1 VHCLSGEH
9 TPPVGGPTVFSVK
22 SIQKFIKIAVYSHFS
37 VINLFKR
44 IENPNHSGPEGEIY
58 EDI

>member
-1 VHCLSGEH
+1 VDRRFF
-9 TPPVGGPTVFSVK
+9 TVK
-22 SIQKFIKIAVYSHFS
+22 SVQNFIKNTVYSHFS